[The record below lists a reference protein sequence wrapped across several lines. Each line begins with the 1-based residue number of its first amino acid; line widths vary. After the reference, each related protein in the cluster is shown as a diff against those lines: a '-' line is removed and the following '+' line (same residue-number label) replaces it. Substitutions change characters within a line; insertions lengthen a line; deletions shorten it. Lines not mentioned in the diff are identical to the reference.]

1 MQLMEVAVQLPP
13 FKPPK
18 LAPVEYEAPQ
28 LLPLPDLLDEEVCIS
43 TWSDSLLQQLLS
55 TIFALYHPLV
65 VPQSH

>member
-1 MQLMEVAVQLPP
+1 VKLPP